1 MTEPELETVVRDIA
15 AGEDRAFEQL
25 HQSFRW
31 HVFHYL
37 RRLGADDA
45 TAEDALQD
53 CFLQACVAMRSG
65 KYQHHGAAPL
75 AAWLRT
81 SARHALSRL
90 REQDRAVPLVES
102 ADEELADPLLQV
114 PDRGPGPA
122 ALALNA
128 QLFNFLADQLDEALI
143 HSQTTQKGK
152 DLGLL
157 KKLTF
162 LRFYV
167 DRLPQKEV
175 LALAVSDAAALGVL
189 SEITSAAI
197 NNWISR
203 GDVLRCLTDHL
214 ADKCPRLL
222 DKLSKHWADAPGLDP
237 LERRCYQLHWERDA
251 TGPQIAE
258 SMNISREEAARCLSS
273 ARQKVAR
280 SLFRHVKEDLHEL
293 RFNKVV

>member
-15 AGEDRAFEQL
+15 AGEDRAFVRL

-45 TAEDALQD
+45 AAEDALQD
-53 CFLQACVAMRSG
+53 CFLQAYTAMRSG
-65 KYQHHGAAPL
+65 KYTHLGAAPL

-81 SARHALSRL
+81 IARHALSRR

-102 ADEELADPLLQV
+102 GDEDLADPLLQV
-114 PDRGPGPA
+114 PDPDPGPA
-122 ALALNA
+122 ALAQDA
-128 QLFNFLADQLDEALI
+128 QLFRFLSDQLDEALI
-143 HSQTTQKGK
+143 HNQTTQKGK

-167 DRLPQKEV
+167 DRLSQKEV
-175 LALAVSDAAALGVL
+175 LALAVADAAALGVVG
-189 SEITSAAI
+189 EITSAAI

-203 GDVLRCLTDHL
+203 GDVLRGLTDHL
-214 ADKCPRLL
+214 AERCPRLL
-222 DKLSKHWADAPGLDP
+222 DKVSKHWADARGLDA
-237 LERRCYQLHWERDA
+237 LEHRCYQLHWERDA
-251 TGPQIAE
+251 TCAQIAE
-258 SMNISREEAARCLSS
+258 SMNISREEAARGLNS
-273 ARQKVAR
+273 ARRKVAR

-293 RFNKVV
+293 RFNNVV